1 MRKKLIVGL
10 AQIGNEFSDGQCY
23 LPPSIGYL
31 QTYTQKYISDPGSIE
46 FLRMVY
52 KRLPV
57 EAGVAQLIHA
67 DIVAIS
73 VYVWNFELSCAIA
86 RELKRRKPEIMIV
99 FGGPHVPDGLKKF
112 GREKKSSGLIK
123 LTRLRTSFTERFHRN
138 YPFVDIACHG
148 EGESVFLKILEQ
160 KLSGADDWR
169 DIPSVSY
176 VRKDGTFIH
185 NLRRP
190 RIIDLGEVPSPYQS
204 GTFDDLIQTFPE
216 QKWIILLETN
226 RGCPYACTF
235 CDWGGATEDKLT
247 KFPLEQV
254 YGDIEWIGRHEIGH
268 VFVGDANFGI
278 LERDTEIA
286 RRFAEIHEQYGFP
299 KSVGTQ
305 NAKSPKEHSFEALA
319 ILDHSGIK
327 TGGIMSFQSINEP
340 TLKAIRRDNM
350 NMEAY
355 KVRQNKMAAEGT
367 MMVTDMILAMPNETY
382 DSFADGTSRIITEGQ
397 HNRIHF
403 NLFSILPNAEA
414 ADPEYMEEYGLQT
427 VSMKILNIH
436 GRKEETPD
444 GIDERQDLVVATKTM
459 PSQDWIRTRVY
470 TWTTNFLHFGKML
483 QIPLMVMHE
492 LGGISYREL
501 IELFS
506 DGSFDNGFGCK
517 ICLREED
524 FPIITDIR
532 KFFIA
537 EAGKITRGE
546 EEFCHSTEWL
556 DIWWPADEFAMIK
569 LRVNGRLVDFYEE
582 AQRALRFMRDVRSI
596 SVNDMMLE
604 DAIKLNSALLK
615 SPFHNSD
622 LTIQLRY
629 KVWEFYC
636 NVFIGQSAI
645 LEECPVE
652 YCVDRTTESWDSL
665 EDWLRKVVWW
675 CFRNGAYFYTIRPN
689 ELVSSGPMEQ

>member
-1 MRKKLIVGL
+1 MKKLIVGL

-31 QTYTQKYISDPGSIE
+31 QTYTQKYISDPGSVE

-57 EAGVAQLIHA
+57 ESAVAQLIHA

-86 RELKRRKPEIMIV
+86 RELKRQKPEIVIV

-112 GREKKSSGLIK
+112 GREKKSSDLIK
-123 LTRLRTSFTERFHRN
+123 LTRLRKSFTETFHRN

-160 KLSGADDWR
+160 KLSGADDWG

-185 NLRRP
+185 NLRRS

-204 GTFDDLIQTFPE
+204 GAFDDLIQTFPE

-235 CDWGGATEDKLT
+235 CDWGGATEDKLS

-254 YGDIEWIGRHEIGH
+254 CGDIDWIGQHNIGH

-278 LERDTEIA
+278 LERDTDIA
-286 RRFAEIHEQYGFP
+286 RRFAQIHEQYGFP
-299 KSVGTQ
+299 KSVCTQ
-305 NAKSPKEHSFEALA
+305 NAKNPKEHSFEALA
-319 ILDHSGIK
+319 ILDRSGIK
-327 TGGIMSFQSINEP
+327 TGGLMALQSINGP

-350 NMEAY
+350 KMEAY
-355 KVRQNKMAAEGT
+355 QERQSKMAMDGVMIEA
-367 MMVTDMILAMPNETY
+367 DMILAMPNETY
-382 DSFADGTSRIITEGQ
+382 DSFADGISKIITGGQ

-414 ADPEYMEEYGLQT
+414 ADPEYMEEYGLKT
-427 VSMKILNIH
+427 VSMRILNIH

-444 GIDERQDLVVATKTM
+444 GIDEHQDLVVATKTM
-459 PSQDWIRTRVY
+459 PSQDWIRTRVF
-470 TWTTNFLHFGKML
+470 TWMTNFLHFGKML

-492 LGGISYREL
+492 LGNISYREL

-506 DGSFDNGFGCK
+506 DGRYGDVSGHK
-517 ICLREED
+517 TYLYEKD
-524 FPIITDIR
+524 FPIITEIR

-537 EAGKITRGE
+537 EAEKITRGE
-546 EEFCHSTEWL
+546 EEFCHSEEWL
-556 DIWWPADEFAMIK
+556 DIWWPADEYAMIK
-569 LRVNGRLVDFYEE
+569 LCVNNKLTDFYEE
-582 AQRALRFMRDVRSI
+582 AKRALRLMRDIRAVP
-596 SVNDMMLE
+596 VNDTMID
-604 DAIKLNSALLK
+604 DAVQLNLALLK
-615 SPFHNSD
+615 SPFQDRD
-622 LTIQLRY
+622 LIVNLHY
-629 KVWEFYC
+629 KVWEFYR
-636 NVFIGQSAI
+636 NVFTGQPAI
-645 LEECPVE
+645 LEEGSVE
-652 YCVDRTTESWDSL
+652 YCIDRTTETWDSL
-665 EDWLRKVVWW
+665 DEWLRKVVWW
-675 CFRNGAYFYTIRPN
+675 CFRNGAYFYTIKSN
-689 ELVSSGPMEQ
+689 ELTSIGLMKQ